1 MQHGVSEEARMDM
14 VLIGSVPCKL
24 PAEVQVDGRMVLIQR
39 NQEAM
44 SQAGQVTRDLEAIP
58 KCTKIWM
65 AEGHD
70 VVELGH
76 SHRPNKSGH
85 GVAERKGVLVD
96 GMQALGHCT
105 AKICETRVNLGVSYP
120 VF

>member
-1 MQHGVSEEARMDM
+1 
-14 VLIGSVPCKL
+14 
-24 PAEVQVDGRMVLIQR
+24 
-39 NQEAM
+39 M
-44 SQAGQVTRDLEAIP
+44 SQTGQVTRDLEAIP

-85 GVAERKGVLVD
+85 EVAERKGALVD

-105 AKICETRVNLGVSYP
+105 AKICETHVNLGVSYP